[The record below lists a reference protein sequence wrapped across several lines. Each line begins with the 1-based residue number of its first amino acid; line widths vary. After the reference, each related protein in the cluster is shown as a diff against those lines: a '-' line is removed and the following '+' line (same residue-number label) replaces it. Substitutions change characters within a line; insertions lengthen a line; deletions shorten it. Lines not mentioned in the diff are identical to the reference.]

1 MKKLLIICLALGFFA
16 CSPNEKSTPKNNTQ
30 QEQTLAEE
38 ITTLLD
44 ADKYAKALEVLHAL
58 EDTDESRKL
67 REIIHLNYGLFLEY
81 RDANVSNMRDK
92 MNSALRQYI
101 EVLKINPDNEK
112 ATSEIEQI
120 LDIYSSFPDRSPD
133 ADVLEALKQL
143 GFNV

>member
-1 MKKLLIICLALGFFA
+1 
-16 CSPNEKSTPKNNTQ
+16 
-30 QEQTLAEE
+30 
-38 ITTLLD
+38 
-44 ADKYAKALEVLHAL
+44 
-58 EDTDESRKL
+58 
-67 REIIHLNYGLFLEY
+67 
-81 RDANVSNMRDK
+81 MRDK